1 MDTKMSKKKI
11 LVGFIGQGFIGK
23 NMANDFTSRGYEV
36 IRYDN
41 EKHVDN
47 KDLIKT
53 CDFVF
58 IAVPTPS
65 TPDGFDDSILWEVIG
80 LVGEEKTAI
89 IKSTV
94 KIGTTEKIQAKHPNK
109 YIIHS
114 PEFLTE
120 KNAVND
126 TKFPPRNIVGYTK
139 ESEKMA
145 QAVLELLPKS
155 PHNFLIGSKEA
166 ELVKYM
172 GNNFLF
178 FKVVFA
184 NAIYN
189 LAKQKGVDY
198 AVVADIVGYDNRI
211 GHSHLKIEHES
222 GHASKP
228 GRGAGGHCFI
238 KDMSAFI
245 EMFKEGATESP
256 QDKATLEFLEAAT
269 KFNNQLLLD
278 TEKDLDLLAGVY
290 GETSY

>member
-1 MDTKMSKKKI
+1 MSKGNI
-11 LVGFIGQGFIGK
+11 LIGFIGQGFIGK
-23 NMANDFTSRGYEV
+23 NMADDFVSRGYKV

-41 EKHVDN
+41 EKHIEN
-47 KDLIKT
+47 KELIKT

-65 TPDGFDDSILWEVIG
+65 TLTGFSDSILWEVIK
-80 LVGEEKTAI
+80 LVGDGKTAV
-89 IKSTV
+89 IKSTI
-94 KIGTTEKIQAKHPNK
+94 KIGTTEKIQAKYQNK

-126 TKFPPRNIVGYTK
+126 AKFPPRNIVGYTK
-139 ESEKMA
+139 ESKEKA
-145 QAVLELLPKS
+145 EEVLELLPKS
-155 PHNFLIGSKEA
+155 PHNFLVNSKEA

-178 FKVVFA
+178 FKVIFA

-198 AVVADIVGYDNRI
+198 GVVANIVGHDDRI

-222 GHASKP
+222 GHSNKS

-238 KDMSAFI
+238 KDMAAFI
-245 EMFKEGATESP
+245 EMFKEGTIENS
-256 QDKATLEFLEAAT
+256 QDKATLEFLEAAV

-278 TEKDLDLLAGVY
+278 TGKDLDLLAGVY
-290 GETSY
+290 GIK